1 MVEKMLSRSV
11 RLMFVGG
18 VAMSAGMLAQPAFS
32 QDAVQRVEITGS
44 SIKRIAKEGALPVQT
59 LSRKD
64 IEQSG
69 VTNVADLVAALP
81 SMQGMITASASVNGG
96 GGGRQSASVHALGT
110 DYTLVLLNGRRMA
123 PYGTG
128 SAVNLASIPLSAIE
142 RVEILT
148 DGASTLYGSDAIA
161 GVVNFILKKNQKD
174 LVIDA
179 TYNSPQE
186 KGGKSSNFSISKGFG
201 DLNTDGYNVQ
211 LSYAHD
217 EQKVLKSTQREFAK
231 SGVKK
236 FTEAGKNYAI
246 YQTSINSIP
255 ANVDLYNAA
264 LGPDDSNLDTFSPDL
279 LNTGKCNGSN
289 TFLRGDFCRF
299 DYAATVDLIPELK
312 RDSLFGSASLKLGK
326 DTTVFTEVV
335 ASKFTSRAEFAPPAQ
350 PLTIFSTDPF
360 TGVKT
365 TNPNYIVPYNKSVL
379 PLLASRGINPA
390 DLTDAFFYFRAL
402 DAGGRADEYKTDA
415 RHLVLGADSNVAGWD
430 VNGTY
435 THSENTQKDEA
446 VSGYMSSNKFN
457 ALVKSG
463 AFNPF
468 IMNPNAAAILAPA
481 VLHQNLLTTKSK
493 IDVASA
499 RASKELFDMGGG
511 AAALGMGMDATKQ
524 YYQDAYASIAKG
536 PGPQNPD
543 ASWTDTQIGGGTG
556 AQDLTAT
563 RQSWGAFSELQMP
576 LMKNM
581 DVTAAVRFDSYA
593 AVKKENTTYDID
605 GTATAPGNVG
615 NSFSKA
621 TYKLSARFQ
630 PTETTLMRASYG
642 TGFKAPTMNNIADP
656 VKNAGSSSFFAC
668 PITVAAHGASDPRLA
683 YCRGEQ
689 EYGLLTKG
697 NPLTGSAGLRPEN
710 SKQFAMGIRVEPV
723 KNFSVGV
730 DFWDVKMK
738 DQIQSLSQDQIYKK
752 PALADKYIK
761 LYFDPIQGSKVIVAQ
776 LSPLNLANS
785 HYQGIDWDGTIR
797 NTTSFGNISAN
808 WSGTYMLKAEQNIP
822 GASDDGSNYLEKS
835 VGRFDAFDN
844 VVFRVIS
851 KLVFTLKTS
860 DQYTNSLT
868 MNYRSGYHDKVI
880 TVADS
885 QLRFVEADGSISGRA
900 GLVRDVDSYMTF
912 DYQLKASVVKNLT
925 ITGGI
930 RNLFNQDPPLSIRN
944 SGGGNQVGYD
954 GRYTDPLGRTFY
966 LNGNYKF

>member
-32 QDAVQRVEITGS
+32 QEAVQRVEITGS

-96 GGGRQSASVHALGT
+96 GGGVQTASVHAIGT
-110 DYTLVLLNGRRMA
+110 AYTLVLLNGRRMA
-123 PYGTG
+123 PFGTG
-128 SAVNLASIPLSAIE
+128 SAVNLASIPLSAVE

-161 GVVNFILKKNQKD
+161 GVINFILKKNQKD

-186 KGGKSSNFSISKGFG
+186 KGGKSTNFSISKGFG
-201 DLNTDGYNVQ
+201 DLNSDGYNVQ

-217 EQKVLKSTQREFAK
+217 EQKVLKSNQREFSK

-236 FTEAGKNYAI
+236 FSENGKEYAI
-246 YQTSINSIP
+246 FQTSINSIP
-255 ANVDLYNAA
+255 ANADVYDS
-264 LGPDDSNLDTFSPDL
+264 LGNNPTFSPDMF
-279 LNTGKCNGSN
+279 NTGKCNGPN
-289 TFLRGDFCRF
+289 TFMRGDVCRY

-312 RDSLFGSASLKLGK
+312 RDSIFGSASMKLGK
-326 DTTVFTEVV
+326 ETTIFGEAVL
-335 ASKFTSRAEFAPPAQ
+335 SKFTNRAEFAAPAQ
-350 PLTIFSTDPF
+350 PLTTIFTDPI
-360 TGVKT
+360 TGVKSI
-365 TNPNYIVPYNKSVL
+365 NPNYIGAYNTSVVPH
-379 PLLASRGINPA
+379 LAKQGVNPA
-390 DLTDAFFYFRAL
+390 DVTDAFFYFRAY

-415 RHLVLGADSNVAGWD
+415 KHLVLGLDSNFAGWD
-430 VNGTY
+430 FNTTY
-435 THSENTQKDEA
+435 THSENTQKDDA

-463 AFNPF
+463 AFNPY

-493 IDVASA
+493 IDVLSA
-499 RASKELFDMGGG
+499 HTSKELFAMTGGN
-511 AAALGMGMDATKQ
+511 ASLGMGADFTKQ
-524 YYQDAYASIAKG
+524 GYIDAYSSISKG

-556 AQDLTAT
+556 AQDLKAS
-563 RQSWGAFSELQMP
+563 RQSWGAFGELLMP
-576 LMKNM
+576 VMKNM
-581 DVTAAVRFDSYA
+581 DVTAAVRYDSYD
-593 AVKKENTTYDID
+593 AVKKENVTYDID
-605 GTATAPGNVG
+605 GAATPAGSVG
-615 NSFSKA
+615 DSVSKA
-621 TYKLSARFQ
+621 TFKLSGRFQ
-630 PTETTLMRASYG
+630 PTETMLLRASFG
-642 TGFKAPTMNNIADP
+642 TGFKAPTMNNVADP
-656 VKNAGSSSFFAC
+656 VKNAGSSSFFPC
-668 PITVAAHGASDPRLA
+668 PITNPTDYRFP

-697 NPLTGSAGLRPEN
+697 NPNKGVGGLKAEE
-710 SKQFAMGIRVEPV
+710 SDQMAMGIRFEPV
-723 KNFSVGV
+723 KSVSIGL
-730 DFWDVKMK
+730 DWWDVKLK
-738 DQIQSLSQDQIYKK
+738 NQIQSLSQDQIYTT
-752 PALADKYIK
+752 PALADKYIQ

-776 LSPLNLANS
+776 LSPVNLASS
-785 HYQGIDWDGTIR
+785 HYQGIDWDGTFR
-797 NTTSFGNISAN
+797 NSTALGNFTAQ
-808 WSGTYMLKAEQNIP
+808 WTGTYMLKAEQNVP
-822 GASDDGSNYLEKS
+822 GVGLEKS
-835 VGRFDAFDN
+835 VGRFDSSDN

-851 KLVFTLKTS
+851 RLMLTLKSS
-860 DQYTNSLT
+860 DKLTNSL
-868 MNYRSGYHDKVI
+868 MINYRSGYHDKYI
-880 TVADS
+880 GAGDG
-885 QLRFVEADGSISGRA
+885 QLRSVDSATGA
-900 GLVRDVDSYMTF
+900 LVAYASLQRDVDSYMTF
-912 DYQLKASVVKNLT
+912 DWQAKASLTKNVT
-925 ITGGI
+925 VTGGI

-944 SGGGNQVGYD
+944 TGGGNQVGYD